1 MKPKMLAVFFVAFSI
16 LMFGTVTVGLT
27 GQAPQTPSV
36 LIPDNQYTFSPVLD
50 GTEITHDFVIQNKG
64 DAPLAIEK
72 VRTG

>member
-16 LMFGTVTVGLT
+16 LLFGTGTIGLT
-27 GQAPQTPSV
+27 GQSLQTPSV
-36 LIPDNQYTFSPVLD
+36 LIPNSRYTFSPVLD
-50 GTEITHDFVIQNKG
+50 GKEVTHDFIIQNKG

>member
-1 MKPKMLAVFFVAFSI
+1 MYS
-16 LMFGTVTVGLT
+16 
-27 GQAPQTPSV
+27 
-36 LIPDNQYTFSPVLD
+36 FSPVLD

>member
-1 MKPKMLAVFFVAFSI
+1 MKPKMFASFFVALSI
-16 LMFGTVTVGLT
+16 LLFGTGAIGLT
-27 GQAPQTPSV
+27 GQSLQKPSIF
-36 LIPDNQYTFSPVLD
+36 IPNNQYTFSPVLD

>member
-1 MKPKMLAVFFVAFSI
+1 MKTKMLAVFFVAFSI
-16 LMFGTVTVGLT
+16 LLFGTGTVGLT
-27 GQAPQTPSV
+27 GQSLQTPSV
-36 LIPDNQYTFSPVLD
+36 LIPESRYTFSPVLD

>member
-1 MKPKMLAVFFVAFSI
+1 MRPKIFAVIFVAFCVV
-16 LMFGTVTVGLT
+16 LFGTGTFGLT
-27 GQAPQTPSV
+27 EQSLQTPSAFV
-36 LIPDNQYTFSPVLD
+36 PNSQYTFSPVLD

>member
-16 LMFGTVTVGLT
+16 LLLGTVTIGLA
-27 GQAPQTPSV
+27 GQSLQTPSA
-36 LIPDNQYTFSPVLD
+36 LIPESQYTFSPILD
-50 GTEITHDFVIQNKG
+50 GREVTHDFVIQNKG

>member
-16 LMFGTVTVGLT
+16 LLFGTGTIGLT
-27 GQAPQTPSV
+27 GQSLQTPSV
-36 LIPDNQYTFSPVLD
+36 LIPNSRYTFSPVLD
-50 GTEITHDFVIQNKG
+50 GTEVTHDFVIQNKG

>member
-1 MKPKMLAVFFVAFSI
+1 MKHKLFAVFFAAFCLI
-16 LMFGTVTVGLT
+16 FFGTSAVGFT
-27 GQAPQTPSV
+27 EQTLQTASV
-36 LIPDNQYTFSPVLD
+36 VIPNSMYSFSPVLD

>member
-1 MKPKMLAVFFVAFSI
+1 MKPKLFAVFFVAFCII
-16 LMFGTVTVGLT
+16 LLETGTFGLT
-27 GQAPQTPSV
+27 AQSLQAPSV
-36 LIPDNQYTFSPVLD
+36 FIPNSRYNFSPVLD

>member
-1 MKPKMLAVFFVAFSI
+1 MKPKMFAVFFVAFSI
-16 LMFGTVTVGLT
+16 FLFGTGTIGLT
-27 GQAPQTPSV
+27 GQSLQTPSV
-36 LIPDNQYTFSPVLD
+36 LIPNSRYTFSPVLD

>member
-16 LMFGTVTVGLT
+16 ILFGTVTTGLT
-27 GQAPQTPSV
+27 GPSLQTPSV
-36 LIPDNQYTFSPVLD
+36 LVPDSRYNFSPVLD